1 LHRVLFS
8 HPQSLVFSVLSTEP
22 LYILTSEQVHTS
34 IFNLTFTHSI
44 VGRNISCYC
53 MSCSHHLSLVTP
65 QVVPPLNLT
74 THLTNYLL
82 LRSFQLNFSKDALT
96 HIPVYRPAFNN
107 TLVAGDHYFEFR
119 VPGIPYP
126 VISVTF
132 YCSPNITIPLPLTTT
147 CSGIR
152 ARQEIHCFF
161 HSIPRYIP
169 AAVDEHILA
178 YSASSGHNLIP
189 LCIALDSFF
198 ESFHRPISPPSSPIQ
213 QHTPPY

>member
-1 LHRVLFS
+1 MS
-8 HPQSLVFSVLSTEP
+8 
-22 LYILTSEQVHTS
+22 
-34 IFNLTFTHSI
+34 FTHQ
-44 VGRNISCYC
+44 
-53 MSCSHHLSLVTP
+53 LSLVTP

-74 THLTNYLL
+74 THLNNYLL
-82 LRSFQLNFSKDALT
+82 LRSFQKNFSKDALT

-132 YCSPNITIPLPLTTT
+132 YCSPNITIPLPLVAT

-189 LCIALDSFF
+189 LCITLDSFF
-198 ESFHRPISPPSSPIQ
+198 ESFHRPISPPSSPVQ
-213 QHTPPY
+213 EHTPPY

>member
-1 LHRVLFS
+1 MS
-8 HPQSLVFSVLSTEP
+8 
-22 LYILTSEQVHTS
+22 
-34 IFNLTFTHSI
+34 FTH
-44 VGRNISCYC
+44 R
-53 MSCSHHLSLVTP
+53 LSLVTP
-65 QVVPPLNLT
+65 QVVPPLDLT
-74 THLTNYLL
+74 THLNNYLL
-82 LRSFQLNFSKDALT
+82 LRSFQKNFSKEALT

-198 ESFHRPISPPSSPIQ
+198 ESFHPPISPPTSPIQ
-213 QHTPPY
+213 QHTPPF